1 MQDTEVTFNHIKRK
15 LSIKHPIRLNIFKVH
30 KIHTEILKIDL
41 LGLNQIMTIMPPKTV
56 KYADGG
62 HLEKGKFVSLETFY
76 TGHIWIVKIY
86 ILVVVKLIFEFTGT
100 YFTNRTKMYHYHN

>member
-41 LGLNQIMTIMPPKTV
+41 LGLIMPPKTV
-56 KYADGG
+56 KYADGD
-62 HLEKGKFVSLETFY
+62 HLEKG
-76 TGHIWIVKIY
+76 
-86 ILVVVKLIFEFTGT
+86 
-100 YFTNRTKMYHYHN
+100 